1 MQFRRA
7 RFLLS
12 ASTTYH
18 GALLHALAGCAVPV
32 PVAAAVE
39 ALAYA
44 AEVAAVRCAS
54 FGPRAWLDD
63 PALATIMAES
73 TSWRLPKR

>member
-1 MQFRRA
+1 VPVPRVPA
-7 RFLLS
+7 VDTLG
-12 ASTTYH
+12 AGDAYH
-18 GALLHALAGCAVPV
+18 GALLHVLAGCAVPV
-32 PVAAAVE
+32 PVAAAVD

-63 PALATIMAES
+63 PALD
-73 TSWRLPKR
+73 RLRGR